1 MNRELNIDNKKKRL
15 KLYYGLLI
23 TVLCII
29 GVSFAWFRLYL
40 SQTENNTIASRTC
53 FNTTLTEDTSKISLT
68 DAFPIID
75 EDGLKQTPFT
85 FTIKNNC
92 NSYVKVYI
100 TIDSTYRESTNTSYL
115 KDNYMKVNISPKGT
129 TTSKSVILGSQTLT
143 DLENNRKGYIIV
155 STGLKANEEKS
166 YDLKIWMDS
175 AVTTEQGLNKNWSG
189 KIVVVSNAAELPAAP
204 NGWYAA
210 GNGTLLASLRNNTE
224 ISEPI
229 TIPGS
234 EVSAYVLEDAE
245 SQTSSADF
253 LQKYYVT
260 YGTGWEA
267 HGTKFNLTG
276 TAVTSDT
283 YANSYSSL
291 VGKYLTSSWLGN
303 AGSSTAGTMV
313 STTNL
318 SSVYYVVSATSNGF
332 TYKTLSSTKNTTEAL
347 LASTED
353 DYGTSYYFRGAV
365 KNNYVQF
372 ANKCWRIV
380 RIVGD
385 GSVKLVLHND
395 NTAGAANPCSSANNS
410 TSAAFARYSG
420 TAYKSTFNTNYNDNA
435 YVGFRYGTTGAS
447 DYANAHANTNKSTIL
462 TNLES
467 WYTKNLALY
476 ESKLADTIWCN
487 DKSTFT
493 TYTSGSTYGT
503 GLGYGTNQTGY
514 GASNRVGAD
523 FIDDVALYA
532 SPSLIC
538 PNDNNGGKLSKF
550 TVSDTTKGNGNL
562 TYKIGLL
569 TADEIAFSGSAA
581 GALNLST
588 YLQEN
593 TGENFWWSLSP
604 GYFNGN
610 YTSVWFA
617 GSGNLHI
624 DGIEVNVSSNF
635 GLRPAISLVS
645 NITISGGSGT
655 SEDPYVIN

>member
-1 MNRELNIDNKKKRL
+1 MNQEVNIDNNKKKL
-15 KLYYGLLI
+15 KLYYGLLV

-68 DAFPIID
+68 DAFPITD

-129 TTSKSVILGSQTLT
+129 TTSKSVILGEQTLT
-143 DLENNRKGYIIV
+143 DLDNNKKGYIIIN
-155 STGLKANEEKS
+155 TGLKANEEKS
-166 YDLKIWMDS
+166 YDLRIWMDS

-189 KIVVVSNAAELPAAP
+189 KIVVVSNASFPTFAETILANNEVKAP
-204 NGWYAA
+204 L
-210 GNGTLLASLRNNTE
+210 TT
-224 ISEPI
+224 
-229 TIPGS
+229 PGS
-234 EVSAYVLEDAE
+234 EVSAHTLDDVP
-245 SQTSSADF
+245 SQTASVSSTYQA
-253 LQKYYVT
+253 YYIT

-267 HGTKFNLTG
+267 NGTNFNLTG

-291 VGKYLTSSWLGN
+291 VGKYLPNSSLSS
-303 AGSSTAGTMV
+303 AGSSTAGTMQT
-313 STTNL
+313 TTNL
-318 SSVYYVVSATSNGF
+318 SSVYYVVSATQDSF
-332 TYKTLSSTKNTTEAL
+332 IYKTISSNKNTTEAL

-365 KNNYVQF
+365 KNNYVEF

-380 RIVGD
+380 RITGD

-410 TSAAFARYSG
+410 TNAAFARYSE
-420 TAYKSTFNTNYNDNA
+420 TKYTSSFNTNNYEENA
-435 YVGFRYGTTGAS
+435 YIGFKYGTTGAS
-447 DYANAHANTNKSTIL
+447 DYASAHANTNKSTIL
-462 TNLES
+462 KNLES
-467 WYTKNLALY
+467 WYNNNLESY

-487 DKSTFT
+487 DKTNVTDT
-493 TYTSGSTYGT
+493 TYDPLAYAPNGYGYGKNVTYYGATQRLESKSGNAGGT
-503 GLGYGTNQTGY
+503 G
-514 GASNRVGAD
+514 
-523 FIDDVALYA
+523 
-532 SPSLIC
+532 PSLKC
-538 PNDNNGGKLSKF
+538 NGELSKI
-550 TVSDTTKGNGNL
+550 TSKV
-562 TYKIGLL
+562 GLI
-569 TADEIAFSGSAA
+569 TADELAFAGSIYFTF
-581 GALNLST
+581 NLST

-593 TGENFWWSLSP
+593 TGTNYWWSLSP
-604 GYFNGN
+604 RYFDGSNAD
-610 YTSVWFA
+610 VWM
-617 GSGNLHI
+617 
-624 DGIEVNVSSNF
+624 VSSGLLGASNVDVGD

-645 NITISGGSGT
+645 DATISRGT
-655 SEDPYVIN
+655 GASEDPYIIN